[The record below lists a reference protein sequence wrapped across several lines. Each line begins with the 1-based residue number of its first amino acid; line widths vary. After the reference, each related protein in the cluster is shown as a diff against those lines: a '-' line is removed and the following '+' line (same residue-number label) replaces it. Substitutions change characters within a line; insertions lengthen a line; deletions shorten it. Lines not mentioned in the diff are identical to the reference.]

1 MTKKIKSIIADAKAW
16 AKDNE
21 EITTGLDND
30 CEEVNV
36 HCLPMDQVLKL
47 LDNIEAKIL
56 NSRTYR
62 EIIVWDNF
70 FNKLRYSG
78 IGVNFNGE

>member
-21 EITTGLDND
+21 EITTGLDGD
-30 CEEVNV
+30 CEEINV

-47 LDNIEAKIL
+47 LDSIEVKIL

-62 EIIVWDNF
+62 EIIVWDDF
-70 FNKLRYSG
+70 SSKLRSLG
-78 IGVNFNGE
+78 IFKKSK